1 MNMSALRIRVW
12 EHGDAVSCSLEIPL
26 TIGGFIRVVATLSNR
41 QVLEAMKR
49 AGFRFTQREAA
60 KIGSLF
66 GGIGRFLKKV
76 AKSGVM
82 KTALKLGKAV
92 INSPIVKLVAP
103 QAAAAIT
110 AASMAAKL
118 VSAAR
123 GKDPKRAQKAKLAIV
138 AARAQAAREQQSGRQ
153 MPLPT
158 GVANRS
164 PQTKAAFRYL
174 VTVNRAAA

>member
-1 MNMSALRIRVW
+1 MAISIRVW
-12 EHGDAVSCSLEIPL
+12 EHGDAVSCRL
-26 TIGGFIRVVATLSNR
+26 TIPFVPRIGGSLSIVATLTNR

-49 AGFRFTQREAA
+49 AGILFTRQQAE
-60 KIGSLF
+60 KVGSLF
-66 GGIGRFLKKV
+66 GGIGKFLKKV

-110 AASMAAKL
+110 AAGMAAKL
-118 VSAAR
+118 VNAAR
-123 GKDPKRAQKAKLAIV
+123 GKDPKKAAKAKLAIV
-138 AARAQAAREQQSGRQ
+138 AAKAQAQKENEAGKQL
-153 MPLPT
+153 PLPT
-158 GVANRS
+158 GVRNRS
-164 PQTKAAFRYL
+164 PQTQGAFRYL